1 MFRMTASLPAASS
14 GTPSALPAT
23 LMTARLSLRPL
34 HATDEALYCAWF
46 TDPVLMA
53 HIGPP
58 LDAAQAARAFHASL
72 GMTDLQL
79 PTAWLWIASTREDG
93 ATVGLVGLVTR
104 DGLPEI
110 GSVIVPSQQGKGF
123 AYEALSRVRDEGF
136 GRLGLPAQ
144 YGCQL
149 PSNARSIG
157 LMLKLGF
164 RQVPGR
170 SDRIHWQL
178 DRGAWQN
185 DLGRAPSG
193 VDTSRPVNTGER
205 LGE

>member
-1 MFRMTASLPAASS
+1 MTVLLPAASS
-14 GTPSALPAT
+14 CTPSALPAT

-34 HATDEALYCAWF
+34 HAMDEALYCAWF

-72 GMTDLQL
+72 RMTGLQL
-79 PTAWLWIASTREDG
+79 PTAWLWIASARDDG
-93 ATVGLVGLVTR
+93 TTAGLVGLVGLVTR

-136 GRLGLPAQ
+136 VRLGLPAQ

-170 SDRIHWQL
+170 PDRIHWQL
-178 DRGAWQN
+178 DRGTWR
-185 DLGRAPSG
+185 DGLGRAPSG
-193 VDTSRPVNTGER
+193 MDTARPVSTGET